1 MYGGYPV
8 IAPRDVDLTIDCGY
22 LIDTIPDSNFCMS
35 WLKNGNAI
43 ITNSSCVKM
52 SVDMR
57 KLMISSDDSCIPG
70 SPIVNDSYIILSNA
84 NIYECKIS
92 CAVELDVDEEAVSQ
106 ANAGNEFYLGF
117 FHNRYLYHCGDEK
130 YPPIIWVTTLETTSV
145 SFVISTHDRTIYNCT
160 VCLNSVTY
168 ITIPLDL
175 VVSESGPLTNYQR
188 YKQIRIKA
196 EHNRKLTV
204 FGQNEQLAS
213 NDAYNIIALPVV
225 PLPLVMNL
233 EYVLVSVGDSGTPA
247 GMKDSVGLIIGTED
261 NTGLT
266 ILPRTS
272 IFIKHNLARYGF
284 FVLGL
289 PEHLNTITIHR
300 YQTLYLQVHGRDISG
315 TRIKTNKPISV
326 FSGHECANVLLI
338 HMVATC

>member
-261 NTGLT
+261 NTELT